1 MTSLQVETST
11 SCIVTGDFAE
21 DAVLVRAEQLSKLEV
36 SVVTMV
42 TLYCTHCQTQAIAEK
57 QSAVYSL
64 QRKLKLCR
72 QQLDSKEM
80 HVNLLQKKVSALEAR
95 VTSAIEKETEWQN
108 TLDKVS

>member
-42 TLYCTHCQTQAIAEK
+42 TLYYTHF
-57 QSAVYSL
+57 
-64 QRKLKLCR
+64 
-72 QQLDSKEM
+72 
-80 HVNLLQKKVSALEAR
+80 
-95 VTSAIEKETEWQN
+95 
-108 TLDKVS
+108 